1 MGDPEGAHDPVP
13 GGSPDRAADRMPL
26 EAQRLPGWMGAPEPA
41 RGPRSGQRN
50 PPRPSPLHRGFP
62 LRAAAV
68 AAALVC
74 GAWTG
79 PLAAAD
85 PAQTDE
91 PACGEVTI
99 AEMNWASASVAAQV
113 AAIILSEGYGCTPD
127 LVPGDTVPTVTS
139 MTEKGEPDIA
149 PEVWINA
156 AREAVE
162 KAVAEGRL
170 KIAGEILSD
179 GGLEGWWIP
188 DYMVEEHPELTTL
201 QAVRERPDLFPDKEE
216 PGKGRF
222 YGCPPGWAC
231 EHLNVNLFAA
241 YGMEEAGFT
250 LFNPGSSEGLKGAIA
265 RQFERRKPIFTYYW
279 APTAILGRYPL
290 VRLGGMEHDPETW
303 DCIADKD
310 CADPQPNGWE
320 ASVVQKVVT
329 SRFAEESPQAFEFLS
344 RLSWSNEVVNGF
356 LAWQDERQATARETA
371 EHFLGSRAE
380 VWGAWVPEEVAEKV
394 KAGL

>member
-1 MGDPEGAHDPVP
+1 MFVCAP
-13 GGSPDRAADRMPL
+13 GRGSRTGPL
-26 EAQRLPGWMGAPEPA
+26 
-41 RGPRSGQRN
+41 N
-50 PPRPSPLHRGFP
+50 PPRPSL
-62 LRAAAV
+62 LRSCSLPGVTTAV
-68 AAALVC
+68 AALLC

-79 PLAAAD
+79 PLSAAD
-85 PAQTDE
+85 PAETDE

-99 AEMNWASASVAAQV
+99 AEMNWASAAVAAHV

-231 EHLNVNLFAA
+231 EHLNINLFAA
-241 YGMEEAGFT
+241 YGMEEAGFS
-250 LFNPGSSEGLKGAIA
+250 LFNPGSSEGLKAAIA
-265 RQFERRKPIFTYYW
+265 RQYERRRPIFAYYW

-320 ASVVQKVVT
+320 PSVVQKVVT
-329 SRFAEESPQAFEFLS
+329 SRFAEESPGAFEFVS
-344 RLSWSNEVVNGF
+344 RLSWSNEVVNGY
-356 LAWQDERQATARETA
+356 LGWQDERQATARETA
-371 EHFLGSRAE
+371 EHFLATREE
-380 VWGAWVPEEVAEKV
+380 VWRAWVPDEVAEKV